1 MLTRSST
8 FVVRIIA
15 PAARIANATAKT
27 SDCEYE
33 HKSIKICNLS
43 KEKILTTKYWE
54 PFELIIKGQK
64 SQRKKTGEAKLE
76 SESKKKNTE
85 NWGMPTQWT
94 TLLSFV

>member
-27 SDCEYE
+27 SDYKYE

-54 PFELIIKGQK
+54 PLELIIKGQK
-64 SQRKKTGEAKLE
+64 SQRNKTGAMLE
-76 SESKKKNTE
+76 SESKSKKKNIQKTRACQL
-85 NWGMPTQWT
+85 NGP
-94 TLLSFV
+94 LS